1 MSFSRRNWSDLS
13 SLARQRTLED
23 EEEQQRERRRRHRN
37 LLSSTSTDEEPASP
51 VKDTSPAASRSP
63 SLLKPQSL
71 EDGEEQKP
79 SEVLNA
85 QEGRRT
91 RCLPPVCEKLRQ
103 EKEAGVEES
112 CPERGPQPWGKQESS
127 RAAERAQEAAKGRG
141 DLPGDKNLEPASE
154 RKVVVRARLQ
164 DKDQGV
170 WTPRGEQRKEAKEP
184 PEVGSCR
191 LREVKILTRVGNCST
206 EEKTS
211 AVTSSPEQQQPSRNP
226 SKQVIQ
232 LSPPQDEPAEKPDP
246 SSTHVTFSSSIRRAS
261 PRTVS
266 FRIISR
272 NQKESQSPL
281 TRSASLRIPGSN
293 STIGEKLEKYNS
305 AVQRSE
311 GVKSSVPVQKS
322 RLLSSEGVAS
332 KRNFFE
338 GSAPSKA
345 EPAALRKDSLKI
357 PGSVTS
363 RINLWISRA
372 QEPAKEENSKEIRR
386 INSLAKR
393 DIWIKQP
400 GDTSGDTKCSIP
412 SSEQRLREPGRSCLA
427 GSAPALVTA
436 LPYQR
441 PGPEPFPDPAGSPR
455 SPAAPALSTLMGAQV
470 ARVDFG
476 CPGSR
481 EVSQIPVPCSS
492 AGDRRDVTPTA
503 SLALDLWQPRGWVSG
518 GMLLYPVKQDW
529 SRDMTHFWSK
539 RWERRA
545 PRLGSLEE
553 SRGLTQPEICEQ
565 PALS

>member
-23 EEEQQRERRRRHRN
+23 EEEQQRERRRRHRS

-51 VKDTSPAASRSP
+51 AKDTSPASSRP
-63 SLLKPQSL
+63 SSLVKPQSP
-71 EDGEEQKP
+71 EDGEERKL
-79 SEVLNA
+79 SEVLKT

-91 RCLPPVCEKLRQ
+91 RCLPPVSEKLRQ
-103 EKEAGVEES
+103 EKEQKEPGVGES
-112 CPERGPQPWGKQESS
+112 CPETEAQPHGRQESS

-141 DLPGDKNLEPASE
+141 DPPGDKNLEPASE

-170 WTPRGEQRKEAKEP
+170 QTPRSEQRKEAKEP

-191 LREVKILTRVGNCST
+191 LREVKILTRVGSRST

-211 AVTSSPEQQQPSRNP
+211 AVTSSPEQQQP

-246 SSTHVTFSSSIRRAS
+246 SPTHVTSIRRAS

-266 FRIISR
+266 FRIISKK
-272 NQKESQSPL
+272 QKEESQSPL

-311 GVKSSVPVQKS
+311 GAKSSVPAQKS

-338 GSAPSKA
+338 RSAPSKA
-345 EPAALRKDSLKI
+345 EPAAPRKDNLKI

-372 QEPAKEENSKEIRR
+372 QEPAKEENGKEIRR

-400 GDTSGDTKCSIP
+400 GDTSEDTKL
-412 SSEQRLREPGRSCLA
+412 Q
-427 GSAPALVTA
+427 
-436 LPYQR
+436 
-441 PGPEPFPDPAGSPR
+441 
-455 SPAAPALSTLMGAQV
+455 
-470 ARVDFG
+470 
-476 CPGSR
+476 
-481 EVSQIPVPCSS
+481 
-492 AGDRRDVTPTA
+492 
-503 SLALDLWQPRGWVSG
+503 
-518 GMLLYPVKQDW
+518 
-529 SRDMTHFWSK
+529 
-539 RWERRA
+539 
-545 PRLGSLEE
+545 
-553 SRGLTQPEICEQ
+553 
-565 PALS
+565 

>member
-51 VKDTSPAASRSP
+51 VKDTSPASSRPP
-63 SLLKPQSL
+63 SLVKLQSP
-71 EDGEEQKP
+71 EDGEERKL
-79 SEVLNA
+79 SEVLKT

-91 RCLPPVCEKLRQ
+91 KGKCLPPVSEKLRQ
-103 EKEAGVEES
+103 EKEQKEPEVGES
-112 CPERGPQPWGKQESS
+112 CPERGPQPCERQESS

-141 DLPGDKNLEPASE
+141 DPPGDKNLEPASE

-170 WTPRGEQRKEAKEP
+170 WSPRGEQRKEAKEP

-191 LREVKILTRVGNCST
+191 LREVKILTRVGK

-211 AVTSSPEQQQPSRNP
+211 AVTSSPEQQPSRNP
-226 SKQVIQ
+226 SKQEIQ
-232 LSPPQDEPAEKPDP
+232 LSPPQDEPAEEPDP
-246 SSTHVTFSSSIRRAS
+246 SPTHVTFSSSIRRAS

-266 FRIISR
+266 FRIISKK
-272 NQKESQSPL
+272 QKESQSPL

-332 KRNFFE
+332 KRNIFE

-345 EPAALRKDSLKI
+345 EPAALRKDNLKI

-400 GDTSGDTKCSIP
+400 GDTSGDTKL
-412 SSEQRLREPGRSCLA
+412 Q
-427 GSAPALVTA
+427 
-436 LPYQR
+436 
-441 PGPEPFPDPAGSPR
+441 
-455 SPAAPALSTLMGAQV
+455 
-470 ARVDFG
+470 
-476 CPGSR
+476 
-481 EVSQIPVPCSS
+481 
-492 AGDRRDVTPTA
+492 
-503 SLALDLWQPRGWVSG
+503 
-518 GMLLYPVKQDW
+518 
-529 SRDMTHFWSK
+529 
-539 RWERRA
+539 
-545 PRLGSLEE
+545 
-553 SRGLTQPEICEQ
+553 
-565 PALS
+565 